1 LKIWCQLPMA
11 FDVSDPKAKKFLE
24 LIEADFCLVKRDAT
38 EIKIISLPKGIASM
52 DWMGYPGLRFLNER
66 EIVKSALQGEK
77 QGFDAILIANYFDTG
92 LWAARQLSFLPV
104 IGFAESSML
113 FACTIGNKFA
123 TIVANEKFTV
133 AMEKTIDWNGM
144 RSRAIDY
151 RPVRP
156 LTLTYE
162 TILECFKGDCTPL
175 FEDFRNSA
183 RDCIAD
189 GAEVIIAGGGL
200 FSILLTQGGL
210 REVDGVPL
218 LDPFLIS
225 LKTAEMAID
234 LHKSGILVT
243 SREKLYYTPP
253 QNEIGKAVEHFFG
266 N

>member
-1 LKIWCQLPMA
+1 MA

-24 LIEADFCLVKRDAT
+24 LIEADFCLVKRDDT
-38 EIKIISLPKGIASM
+38 EIKIVALSKGIASM
-52 DWMGYPGLRFLNER
+52 EWMGYPGFRFLNER

-77 QGFDAILIANYFDTG
+77 QGFDGILIANYFDTG
-92 LWAARQLSFLPV
+92 LWAARQLSYLPV
-104 IGFAESSML
+104 IGFAEAAML

-133 AMEKTIDWNGM
+133 AMEKTIDWYGV

-156 LTLTYE
+156 LALTYE
-162 TILECFKGDCTPL
+162 TIMECFTGDRTPL
-175 FEDFRNSA
+175 FEDFRNRA

-210 REVDGVPL
+210 REIDGVPL

-225 LKTAEMAID
+225 LKAAEAAID
-234 LHKSGILVT
+234 LHKSGMPVR

-253 QNEIGKAVEHFFG
+253 QNEIAKAVEHFLD